1 MNVGPSRIRSRNN
14 HDRAESQVRHQGDR
28 QASLRDLAGQ
38 GPGGARVRAAAPHH
52 QEARQ
57 HARGCAETAAG
68 LTLGVRLL
76 RIPIDNR
83 EDYLYNISH

>member
-1 MNVGPSRIRSRNN
+1 
-14 HDRAESQVRHQGDR
+14 
-28 QASLRDLAGQ
+28 
-38 GPGGARVRAAAPHH
+38 
-52 QEARQ
+52 
-57 HARGCAETAAG
+57 